1 MDAKNSFLTTPL
13 AVLLGSFVI
22 AVSIMMH
29 GGIIKVG
36 KTTAVAPQPQA
47 QPSQPSQ
54 AQAPQPQAPQQL
66 ATGKTTVTADDPVS
80 GDKNAPVTLVE
91 FSDYECPFCKRHFDQ
106 VYPQLKKDY
115 IDTGKVK
122 LVFRNYPLPFHDPMA
137 TYEAQAA
144 LCAKDKGGDSA
155 YFKFHDEMFK
165 QTTSNGNG
173 LSKDKVR
180 QIAADLG
187 LNADNL
193 VSCVEGNKFKEQVA
207 KDISDGSA
215 AGVNGTPS
223 FVLGKT
229 EKSGVVNG
237 QLIIGAQP
245 YSAFQ
250 SAIDP
255 LLK

>member
-1 MDAKNSFLTTPL
+1 MDRPNTFLTIPV
-13 AVLLGSFVI
+13 AILLSSFVI
-22 AVSIMMH
+22 SVAILMH
-29 GGIIKVG
+29 GGVIKVG
-36 KTTAVAPQPQA
+36 STVQPQA
-47 QPSQPSQ
+47 AQPQGVTATP
-54 AQAPQPQAPQQL
+54 APQAPQ
-66 ATGKTTVTADDPVS
+66 APSGPVKISVDDGPVL
-80 GDKNAPVTLVE
+80 GNKDAKVALIE
-91 FSDYECPFCKRHFDQ
+91 FSDYECPFCKRHYDQ

-144 LCAKDKGGDSA
+144 LCARDQGGDSA
-155 YFKFHDEMFK
+155 YFKIHDEMFK

-193 VSCVEGNKFKEQVA
+193 ASCADSNKYKDKVA
-207 KDISDGSA
+207 KDIADGSA

-223 FVLGKT
+223 FFVGKSDS
-229 EKSGVVNG
+229 SGTIDG
-237 QLIIGAQP
+237 QLIVGAQP

-250 SAIDP
+250 QVLDK